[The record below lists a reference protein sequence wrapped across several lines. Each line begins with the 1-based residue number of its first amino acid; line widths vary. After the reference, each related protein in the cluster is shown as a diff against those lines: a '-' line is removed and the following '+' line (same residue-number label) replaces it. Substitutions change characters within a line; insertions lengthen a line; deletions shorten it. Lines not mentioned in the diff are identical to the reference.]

1 MAKKKRSEQE
11 RLDKFT
17 QPADAMTI
25 TGILPSDDMI
35 AVARRRIANGE
46 KRDDILNEMTHICLS
61 LERRIANGEKRDV
74 VLNEMTEIF
83 LAGERRLAHLSK

>member
-1 MAKKKRSEQE
+1 MAKKKISKEE
-11 RLDKFT
+11 RLEKFT
-17 QPADAMTI
+17 QPTDGMAV
-25 TGILPSDDMI
+25 TGILPFDDMI

-83 LAGERRLAHLSK
+83 

>member
-46 KRDDILNEMTHICLS
+46 KRD
-61 LERRIANGEKRDV
+61 V
-74 VLNEMTEIF
+74 VLNEMTEIC
-83 LAGERRLAHLSK
+83 LAAERRLACLTS

>member
-1 MAKKKRSEQE
+1 MVVAKKKRSEQE

-17 QPADAMTI
+17 QPADAMTV

-46 KRDDILNEMTHICLS
+46 KRDD
-61 LERRIANGEKRDV
+61 
-74 VLNEMTEIF
+74 VLNEMTDIC
-83 LAGERRLAHLSK
+83 LAAERRLAVSRNK

>member
-1 MAKKKRSEQE
+1 
-11 RLDKFT
+11 
-17 QPADAMTI
+17 MTV

-46 KRDDILNEMTHICLS
+46 KRD
-61 LERRIANGEKRDV
+61 V

-83 LAGERRLAHLSK
+83 LAAERRLARLSK

>member
-1 MAKKKRSEQE
+1 MVVAKKKRSEQE

-17 QPADAMTI
+17 QPADAMTV

-46 KRDDILNEMTHICLS
+46 KRD
-61 LERRIANGEKRDV
+61 V
-74 VLNEMTEIF
+74 VLNKMTEIF
-83 LAGERRLAHLSK
+83 LAGERRLARLSK